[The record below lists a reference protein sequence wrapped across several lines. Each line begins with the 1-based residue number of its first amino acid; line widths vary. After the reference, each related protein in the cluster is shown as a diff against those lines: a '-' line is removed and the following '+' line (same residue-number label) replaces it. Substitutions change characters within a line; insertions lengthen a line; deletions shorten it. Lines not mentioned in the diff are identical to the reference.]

1 MDVKR
6 TGREIDWNQSKFFQR
21 QIVTKY
27 IYFLSICTLLEFCLE
42 TYDFN
47 FTTFERQILYFSLH
61 YISIKA
67 LEVESRYYVAAL
79 KDGVISSRKRGFLF
93 FRHFISNHSC
103 RATWSDFPAFY
114 KHWPVSN
121 IYLQQFNNKKLIL
134 GYILDTVLSDF
145 AKLCKWKYYL

>member
-1 MDVKR
+1 MKSEQV
-6 TGREIDWNQSKFFQR
+6 FQR

-79 KDGVISSRKRGFLF
+79 KDGVISSRKRDFLF
-93 FRHFISNHSC
+93 FQ
-103 RATWSDFPAFY
+103 TFY
-114 KHWPVSN
+114 
-121 IYLQQFNNKKLIL
+121 
-134 GYILDTVLSDF
+134 
-145 AKLCKWKYYL
+145 